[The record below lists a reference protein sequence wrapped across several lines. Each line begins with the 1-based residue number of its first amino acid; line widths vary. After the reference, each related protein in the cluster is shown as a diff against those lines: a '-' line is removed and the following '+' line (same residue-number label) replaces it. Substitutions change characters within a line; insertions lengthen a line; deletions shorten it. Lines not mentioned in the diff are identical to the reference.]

1 MALEHIIL
9 FNVTLL
15 AAILSPGPALVM
27 AIRTILSGGRRA
39 GIAMGFGLGLVAAL
53 WTAAAL
59 LGLEAVFTAFPWA
72 YWAMKMLGAA
82 YLLWIAVQMWRGAR
96 TAITADIKPAR
107 RAFRDGV
114 MVQIVNPKSVLFAA
128 AVLVVI
134 FPRDLTLADKGL
146 IILNHFLVEIAF
158 YTLLAFALS
167 TKAAQRRYLAAKVY
181 LDRGAALVMAALGLR
196 LVFSR

>member
-27 AIRTILSGGRRA
+27 AIRTILSAGRGA
-39 GIAMGFGLGLVAAL
+39 GIAMGCGLGLVAAL

-72 YWAMKMLGAA
+72 YWAMKTLGAA
-82 YLLWIAVQMWRGAR
+82 YLIWIAVQMWRGAA
-96 TAITADIKPAR
+96 TPITADIKPAR

-146 IILNHFLVEIAF
+146 IVLNHFLVEIAF

-167 TKAAQRRYLAAKVY
+167 TQAAQRRYLAAKVY
-181 LDRGAALVMAALGLR
+181 LDRGAALVMGALGLR